1 MYADRTAIF
10 VEKEITG
17 DRSIRIRQRMR
28 LKRFSMA
35 AGTYLVVI
43 LVVLLTTRLGFGH
56 LTPMQWIT
64 IVGSAILV
72 IGIFFTIFIT
82 DLNLR
87 CADPSLTWAQIFI
100 SALWGAIPT
109 YALSEMRP
117 ILVMFY
123 IPAFSFGM
131 LRLNRR
137 QYLTL
142 VACAMAIFAAMLFLD
157 YTQAPDAFQIRHELL
172 VFAIFGIVLTWFAFF
187 GGLISHLKLRLKEQH
202 DALQKI
208 NAEMHR
214 EMEKRIQMQIEKD
227 QLIVD
232 LKGAL
237 SKVKTLSGLLPICA
251 ACKKIRDD
259 KGYWNQ
265 IESYIRG
272 HSEAEF
278 SHSICPE
285 CALKTFEDIAKYDK
299 KK

>member
-1 MYADRTAIF
+1 MGAERNDLP
-10 VEKEITG
+10 VEKKLIDE
-17 DRSIRIRQRMR
+17 RSTRMRQHLR
-28 LKRFSMA
+28 LKRFGMA

-43 LVVLLTTRLGFGH
+43 LALLLTTRMGFGH
-56 LTPMQWIT
+56 LTHMQWLL

-72 IGIFFTIFIT
+72 NGVFFTLCLT
-82 DLNLR
+82 GVNLR
-87 CADPSLTWAQIFI
+87 YADPSLTWAQIFI
-100 SALWGAIPT
+100 SALWGVTPT
-109 YALSEMRP
+109 YSLAEMRP
-117 ILVMFY
+117 ILLMFY

-137 QYLTL
+137 QYLAL
-142 VACAMAIFAAMLFLD
+142 VACVLGILAAILVIQ
-157 YTQAPDAFQIRHELL
+157 YTQAPGTFRIKYELF

-187 GGLISHLKLRLKEQH
+187 GGFISKLKLRLKEQH
-202 DALQKI
+202 DTLQKI
-208 NAEMHR
+208 NNEMHH
-214 EMEKRIQMQIEKD
+214 EMEERIQMQIDKD
-227 QLIVD
+227 QLIFE
-232 LKGAL
+232 LKDAL

-285 CALKTFEDIAKYDK
+285 CARKVYNDIAKYGKDK
-299 KK
+299 